1 MVDTLAEARMLE
13 DDVVD
18 LRRAIHAEPE
28 LGNDLPATTA
38 KVEAALADLPLTI
51 RHSRDTTSL
60 VATLEG
66 GEPGKRILL
75 RADMDALPMPEDND
89 LPFASRAAG
98 RMHACSRDSHTA
110 MLVGAA
116 RILSQHQDQ
125 LRGTVDFFFQTG
137 EEGHFGAKV
146 VIDEGLVRGAART

>member
-66 GEPGKRILL
+66 GEPGAVGELTL
-75 RADMDALPMPEDND
+75 TRANGERAALPSKVAGLSLAPGDRVRLATSGGGGYGSPE
-89 LPFASRAAG
+89 
-98 RMHACSRDSHTA
+98 
-110 MLVGAA
+110 A
-116 RILSQHQDQ
+116 RSPLAHQADVSN
-125 LRGTVDFFFQTG
+125 GY
-137 EEGHFGAKV
+137 
-146 VIDEGLVRGAART
+146 VREDAD